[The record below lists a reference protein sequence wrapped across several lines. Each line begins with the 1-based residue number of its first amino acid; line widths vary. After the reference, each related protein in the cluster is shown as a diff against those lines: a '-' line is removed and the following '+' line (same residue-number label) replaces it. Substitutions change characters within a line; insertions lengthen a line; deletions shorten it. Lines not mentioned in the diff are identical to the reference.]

1 MDEAIIRGR
10 IDDLV
15 KALNAKDIDSVI
27 SFFAP
32 NLVSFDIVPHFGALR
47 YVGAENK
54 RRAWQEACG
63 IYWSLFLRGRRTER
77 HHAGGV
83 GLRS

>member
-27 SFFAP
+27 SFLHP
-32 NLVSFDIVPHFGALR
+32 TSFHLDIVPH
-47 YVGAENK
+47 
-54 RRAWQEACG
+54 
-63 IYWSLFLRGRRTER
+63 
-77 HHAGGV
+77 
-83 GLRS
+83 